1 MEKMSDLVLMIIERD
16 GLSQVKF
23 ANICGLD
30 TVVISRVCND
40 KYVAMRT
47 IAKIA
52 ESFPEFKQFIK
63 YKKCR
68 ICGNDFLPGR
78 RTVTCS
84 KECQSKNNKEIKQ
97 RNNNKKRKS
106 AVTSTNA
113 ERYNWSIKGLKQP
126 ETNIVQFMS
135 GKPYAER
142 QREYLL
148 GIQKT
153 QRMEIR
159 CK

>member
-1 MEKMSDLVLMIIERD
+1 MEKMSDLVLMIMERD

-78 RTVTCS
+78 RTVTRS
-84 KECQSKNNKEIKQ
+84 KECQLKNNKEIKQ

-106 AVTSTNA
+106 TVTSTNA

-159 CK
+159 

>member
-1 MEKMSDLVLMIIERD
+1 MQKISDVAHEIMDRD
-16 GLSQVKF
+16 GLSQVNFTNK
-23 ANICGLD
+23 CGLD

-47 IAKIA
+47 IAKISEA
-52 ESFPEFKQFIK
+52 FPEFKQFIK

-106 AVTSTNA
+106 TITGTNA
-113 ERYNWSIKGLKQP
+113 ERYNWSIKNIKKP

-135 GKPYAER
+135 GKSYGDR

-159 CK
+159 